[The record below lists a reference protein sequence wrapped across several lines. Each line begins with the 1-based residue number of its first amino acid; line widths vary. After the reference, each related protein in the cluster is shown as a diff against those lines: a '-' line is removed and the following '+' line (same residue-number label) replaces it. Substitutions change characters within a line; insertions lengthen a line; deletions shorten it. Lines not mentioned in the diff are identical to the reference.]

1 MGYGPRITKGDSERG
16 INNMG
21 ESENGL
27 KRQIGLFG
35 AVAILVGAVIGSG
48 IFMTP
53 GTVARRSQRNS
64 LFIGICGIVSG
75 HAQGRRALCLYNRS
89 FWKWFWLCLRLVHDY
104 RKLHSFGCHACN
116 WICKQSGKADTG
128 NYSCRN

>member
-1 MGYGPRITKGDSERG
+1 MGHGPCITKGDSERG

-21 ESENGL
+21 ESGNGL

-53 GTVARRSQRNS
+53 GTVAASAESFGPFMVAWYTGRSQRYS
-64 LFIGICGIVSG
+64 LFIGIC
-75 HAQGRRALCLYNRS
+75 
-89 FWKWFWLCLRLVHDY
+89 
-104 RKLHSFGCHACN
+104 
-116 WICKQSGKADTG
+116 
-128 NYSCRN
+128 

>member
-1 MGYGPRITKGDSERG
+1 
-16 INNMG
+16 MG

-53 GTVARRSQRNS
+53 GTVAASAKSFGPFMVAWILAGASGILCS
-64 LFIGICGIVSG
+64 LVY
-75 HAQGRRALCLYNRS
+75 AD
-89 FWKWFWLCLRLVHDY
+89 CLRPCP
-104 RKLHSFGCHACN
+104 RQEGPMF
-116 WICKQSGKADTG
+116 I
-128 NYSCRN
+128 

>member
-1 MGYGPRITKGDSERG
+1 
-16 INNMG
+16 MG

-53 GTVARRSQRNS
+53 GTVAAS
-64 LFIGICGIVSG
+64 
-75 HAQGRRALCLYNRS
+75 A
-89 FWKWFWLCLRLVHDY
+89 K
-104 RKLHSFGCHACN
+104 SFGPFMVA
-116 WICKQSGKADTG
+116 WILAGASGILCSLVYAELSPAMPKAGGPYVYITEAPLLSETTFLWLPCLQRDLQAIWQS
-128 NYSCRN
+128 

>member
-1 MGYGPRITKGDSERG
+1 MGHGPRITKGDSERG

-48 IFMTP
+48 IFM
-53 GTVARRSQRNS
+53 GRLWLRGYSQEPAEFSVHWYMRN
-64 LFIGICGIVSG
+64 
-75 HAQGRRALCLYNRS
+75 
-89 FWKWFWLCLRLVHDY
+89 CLRPCP
-104 RKLHSFGCHACN
+104 RQEGPMF
-116 WICKQSGKADTG
+116 I
-128 NYSCRN
+128 